1 MVSQALFEN
10 YFKASLA
17 FATNSPK
24 ALSSEIAIS
33 ESILRFTS
41 ISAFSNH
48 SLILNNSCHVDVL
61 QH

>member
-33 ESILRFTS
+33 ESIYGLRRYQLFQT
-41 ISAFSNH
+41 IH
-48 SLILNNSCHVDVL
+48 
-61 QH
+61 